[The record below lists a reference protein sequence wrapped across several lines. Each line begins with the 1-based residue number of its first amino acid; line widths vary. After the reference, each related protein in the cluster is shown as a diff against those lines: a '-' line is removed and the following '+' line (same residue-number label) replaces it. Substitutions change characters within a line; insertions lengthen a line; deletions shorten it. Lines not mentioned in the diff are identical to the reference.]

1 MVKKIVIVGP
11 ESTGKSTLCDQL
23 AQHYHTHWCPE
34 FAREYLLSNGTP
46 YTFEQLLEIAK
57 GQLAMEDEY
66 TRQVEKT
73 WSWLEKERCW
83 INASSLITT
92 YHPPLLFID
101 TDMYVM
107 KVWCEYVFEK
117 CHPFILDEIA
127 KRQYNGYLLCAPDLP
142 WVKDELREYPDDK
155 NRIELFHIYKDLLVH
170 QSTPWH
176 IVSGSYEERLQQAIA
191 AVNSLAKPVIAG

>member
-1 MVKKIVIVGP
+1 
-11 ESTGKSTLCDQL
+11 
-23 AQHYHTHWCPE
+23 
-34 FAREYLLSNGTP
+34 
-46 YTFEQLLEIAK
+46 
-57 GQLAMEDEY
+57 
-66 TRQVEKT
+66 
-73 WSWLEKERCW
+73 
-83 INASSLITT
+83 
-92 YHPPLLFID
+92 
-101 TDMYVM
+101 MYVM

-170 QSTPWH
+170 QSTPWQ